1 MMRSVTAPGL
11 ATLDRVWSVRTEVE
25 RVTRFVVLAAVG
37 TVLLWAAAKVQVP
50 FFPVP
55 ATLTTLVVVLI
66 GAFYGSRLGSVTIL
80 AYLTEGLAGLPVFA
94 GTPEK
99 GIGLAYMVGPTGG
112 YIIGY
117 VAAAFLVG
125 LLVERGGGRAI
136 VAMGG
141 AVLAANVVLYA
152 TGLAWLGHLIGI
164 DKAVS
169 FGLMPFLAAD
179 ALKILIAAAITV
191 AASRRIA
198 R

>member
-1 MMRSVTAPGL
+1 MMRSVIAPGL
-11 ATLDRVWSVRTEVE
+11 ATLDRVWSARTEVE

-66 GAFYGSRLGSVTIL
+66 GAFYGSRLGAATIL

-112 YIIGY
+112 YLIGY

-125 LLVERGGGRAI
+125 LLVERGWGRSI
-136 VAMGG
+136 VAMIG
-141 AVLAANVVLYA
+141 AVFAGNVALYA
-152 TGLAWLGHLIGI
+152 AGIAWLGYLIGF
-164 DKAVS
+164 DKAITY
-169 FGLMPFLAAD
+169 GLVPFLAAD